1 MVDRLEEL
9 LAQMTDEDDE
19 KQEDRL
25 APEAERAAVSAPA
38 PVPVL
43 ESGSEG
49 QTESQSERL
58 ERTGSGGA
66 LAPAQD
72 GGTGET
78 APTPG
83 WEGLPEDRPPIPA
96 GEAAWRQSLAGADG
110 KSAAGKN
117 WPGMPGMRRGARQ
130 DGEPA
135 QAVGQEAQSGLEA
148 LYRRATQASRPPVQN
163 LPVEQAGRTLRAEE
177 PGRAAA
183 LTVDE
188 LDRAV
193 RRDSRR
199 YDGGMTIF

>member
-19 KQEDRL
+19 EQEDRL

-49 QTESQSERL
+49 QTESQSERP
-58 ERTGSGGA
+58 EWTESAGA

-78 APTPG
+78 APPPG
-83 WEGLPEDRPPIPA
+83 WEGLPKDRPPIPT
-96 GEAAWRQSLAGADG
+96 GEAAWRQSLTGAAE
-110 KSAAGKN
+110 KPAAGKN
-117 WPGMPGMRRGARQ
+117 WPGMRRGAKQ

-135 QAVGQEAQSGLEA
+135 QAIGREAQSGLEA
-148 LYRRATQASRPPVQN
+148 LYRRTAQASRPPVQN
-163 LPVEQAGRTLRAEE
+163 LPVEQAGRTLQAEE